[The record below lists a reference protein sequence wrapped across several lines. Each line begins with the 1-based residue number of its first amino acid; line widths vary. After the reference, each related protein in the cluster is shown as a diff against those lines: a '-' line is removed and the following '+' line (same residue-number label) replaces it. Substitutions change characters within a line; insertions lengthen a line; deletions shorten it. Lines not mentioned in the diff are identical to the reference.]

1 MDIPPS
7 RQVNDLNI
15 KSNFRKQRGLTLI
28 SFGIVLAAGLFVA
41 YTGMKIIPSYL
52 EYHALL
58 NALQLVQEDP
68 AAAEMAPS
76 QIKNK
81 ILNSLWVSYASDNI
95 KSEHIHISRSEG
107 IKIRVAYDVR
117 KTWIGNIDLILH
129 FDKTVTLVK
138 R

>member
-95 KSEHIHISRSEG
+95 KREHIKISRSEG